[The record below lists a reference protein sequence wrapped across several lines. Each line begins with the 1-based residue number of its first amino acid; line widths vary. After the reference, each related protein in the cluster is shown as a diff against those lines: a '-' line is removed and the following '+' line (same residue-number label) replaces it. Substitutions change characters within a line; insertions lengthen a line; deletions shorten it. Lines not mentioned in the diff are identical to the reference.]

1 MKAQGS
7 HKQVKKIAKSA
18 RQRGLTVAGRDWKE
32 ELRER
37 VEKKQRKER
46 MAKDEKKAREDKK
59 VREGSLVEWAGQKKE
74 KMMKASGRDMQ
85 LTRMTGE
92 YLACAELCR
101 RGLLAT
107 TFTGSVPE
115 FDILATDKDLQT
127 VPIQVKANAK
137 GDWMLNAQKFLD
149 IDYNEKTEIQT
160 IIGKWDF
167 KDSKLIY
174 VFVKVV
180 GKGKD
185 EFYILPVQDL
195 QRIIFKNYDEYLKKH
210 GGRRPRNPKSMHTAI
225 LLRHLSGYRDNWELL
240 QEDQKN

>member
-32 ELRER
+32 ELRKR

-59 VREGSLVEWAGQKKE
+59 VREGNLVEWSGQKKE

-107 TFTGSVPE
+107 TFTGNVPE
-115 FDILATDKDLQT
+115 LDILATDKDLQT
-127 VPIQVKANAK
+127 VPIQVKGNAK
-137 GDWMLNAQKFLD
+137 GNWQLNVRKFLK
-149 IDYNEKTEIQT
+149 IDYDEETEIQT
-160 IIGKWDF
+160 IIRKWDF
-167 KDSKLIY
+167 RDSKLVYI
-174 VFVKVV
+174 FVKVV
-180 GKGKD
+180 GQGKD
-185 EFYILPVQDL
+185 EFYILRLQDL
-195 QRIIFKNYDEYLKKH
+195 QEIVFEDYTQYLKKH
-210 GGRRPRNPKSMHTAI
+210 GGRRPKNPKTMHFAASI
-225 LLRHLSGYRDNWELL
+225 KHLAGYRDNWKLL
-240 QEDQKN
+240 QEDQKD